1 MSDSERFDSIE
12 YAIDDIKNGKIIV
25 VVDDENLEKATYDWA
40 LNLAKRSSQA
50 LQNTKE
56 LMRNSLSESYF
67 DTFNNEAEIQN
78 KLVRSSQNIEA
89 VTAFFEKREP
99 NFKD

>member
-1 MSDSERFDSIE
+1 MKDKLEAQRREFQLELDFLNRQKSQMSATLEQIDS
-12 YAIDDIKNGKIIV
+12 
-25 VVDDENLEKATYDWA
+25 
-40 LNLAKRSSQA
+40 Q
-50 LQNTKE
+50 
-56 LMRNSLSESYF
+56 
-67 DTFNNEAEIQN
+67 AEIQN